1 MNQTFRHME
10 IEIAHISTIEI
21 NEIKPEL
28 DLTDEALETFAG
40 KYRVIT
46 TDLNQGLD
54 EEYLIDETTGKIMLF
69 DSHLQ
74 VLNHYGKQGW
84 QVVSLEKY
92 SSSTDLINNYIKIIL
107 QSTL

>member
-1 MNQTFRHME
+1 MNQVFSYME
-10 IEIAHISTIEI
+10 IEIAHVSEIEI
-21 NEIKPEL
+21 KEIEPGTNMSE
-28 DLTDEALETFAG
+28 DVLEQFAG

-69 DSHLQ
+69 DSHLHI
-74 VLNHYGKQGW
+74 LNHYGKQGW
-84 QVVSLEKY
+84 QVVSLEKH